1 MFTYRAFSHSIA
13 AYVDS
18 LTEQQLQKII
28 SGCKKKNQ
36 KCQEQLYKTYF
47 GYAMAVVMKYVENR
61 QDATDIVDDS
71 FLKAFDAIGKFDLH
85 QPFKP
90 WLRKIIVNT
99 AIDRIREN
107 KKFLHHTSIDKVVDF
122 STPVN
127 VIHELTVKEIYG
139 LLRQLPSVQK
149 YIFNMYEIDGYT
161 HKEIAEKLHIP
172 ESTSR
177 TYLTRAKATLR
188 KLYNLHYRTNN
199 ERSLK

>member
-1 MFTYRAFSHSIA
+1 VEI
-13 AYVDS
+13 
-18 LTEQQLQKII
+18 LTEKQLQKVI
-28 SGCKKKNQ
+28 SGCKRKNQ

-61 QDATDIVDDS
+61 QDAIDIVDDT
-71 FLKAFDAIGKFDLH
+71 FMKAFDAIGKFDTQ

-107 KKFLHHTSIDKVVDF
+107 KKFLNHTSIDKIVDF

-127 VIHELTVKEIYG
+127 AIHELTVKEIYG
-139 LLRQLPSVQK
+139 LLRQLPPVQK

-177 TYLTRAKATLR
+177 TSLTRAKAALR
-188 KLYNLHYRTNN
+188 KLYSIHYLTDN

>member
-1 MFTYRAFSHSIA
+1 
-13 AYVDS
+13 VNS
-18 LTEQQLQKII
+18 LTNQQLQKVIA
-28 SGCKKKNQ
+28 GCKRKNQ

-71 FLKAFDAIGKFDLH
+71 FMKVFDAIGKFDAQ

-90 WLRKIIVNT
+90 WLRKIMVNT

-107 KKFLHHTSIDKVVDF
+107 KKFLRHTSVDKAADLSASVD
-122 STPVN
+122 
-127 VIHELTVKEIYG
+127 VIHELTVKEIHG
-139 LLRQLPSVQK
+139 LLRQLPPIQK

-161 HKEIAEKLHIP
+161 HQEIAEKLGIP

-177 TYLTRAKATLR
+177 TYLTRAKAVLR
-188 KLYNLHYRTNN
+188 KLYSILYCTDN
-199 ERSLK
+199 ETYLK

>member
-1 MFTYRAFSHSIA
+1 M
-13 AYVDS
+13 DS

-28 SGCKKKNQ
+28 AGCKRKNQ

-47 GYAMAVVMKYVENR
+47 GYAMAVVMKYMENR
-61 QDATDIVDDS
+61 QDAIAIVDDS
-71 FLKAFDAIGKFDLH
+71 FMKAFDAICKFDIR
-85 QPFKP
+85 QPLKP

-107 KKFLHHTSIDKVVDF
+107 KKFLHHTSVDKIPDF
-122 STPVN
+122 STPVDA
-127 VIHELTVKEIYG
+127 IQELTVKEIYE
-139 LLRQLPSVQK
+139 LLRQLPPVQR
-149 YIFNMYEIDGYT
+149 YIFSMYEIDGYT
-161 HKEIAEKLHIP
+161 HKEIAEKLDIP

-188 KLYNLHYRTNN
+188 KLYNILYCTDN